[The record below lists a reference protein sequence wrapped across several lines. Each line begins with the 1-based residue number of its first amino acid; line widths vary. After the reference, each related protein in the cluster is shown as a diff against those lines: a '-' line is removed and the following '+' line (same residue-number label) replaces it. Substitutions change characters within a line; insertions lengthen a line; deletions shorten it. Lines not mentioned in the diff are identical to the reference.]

1 MERRA
6 LRVLVISPETAVETL
21 LRRHLSSAD
30 FEVLRLAPGGALVAG
45 VRRVR
50 PDIAVIDRAD
60 SRRAAVPMEVALLRD
75 ARPEV
80 RVIAVSAGAGTG
92 VEDGTLVEL
101 GLFFL
106 LQASPPLR
114 LPDLVL
120 AAAQSLGDQGRR
132 RDA

>member
-1 MERRA
+1 MERKA

-21 LRRHLSSAD
+21 LRRRLSSAD
-30 FEVLRLAPGGALVAG
+30 FEVLRLAPGGALVEG

-60 SRRAAVPMEVALLRD
+60 SRREAVPMEVALLRD

-92 VEDGTLVEL
+92 AEDGTLVEL
-101 GLFFL
+101 GLFFF

-120 AAAQSLGDQGRR
+120 AAARSLGNRGLKTGG
-132 RDA
+132 